1 MVTRLFIDFSDA
13 QGQLTS
19 VVGDGIL
26 TKFKVIQAC
35 MVVRVKKIHPKM
47 KALEWSPH
55 FSHYKSKEIFP
66 DAQGHLTPHPEL

>member
-1 MVTRLFIDFSDA
+1 MVTRLIDFSDA

-19 VVGDGIL
+19 VVGDEIL
-26 TKFKVIQAC
+26 TKFKLIQAC

-55 FSHYKSKEIFP
+55 FSHYKS
-66 DAQGHLTPHPEL
+66 